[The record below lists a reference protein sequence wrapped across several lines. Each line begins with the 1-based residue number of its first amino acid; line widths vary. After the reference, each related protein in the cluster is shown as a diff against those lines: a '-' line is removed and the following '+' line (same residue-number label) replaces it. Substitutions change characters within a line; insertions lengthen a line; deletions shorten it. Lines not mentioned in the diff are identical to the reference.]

1 MYFSRLQVTFEAQD
15 IFTLSTKAN
24 NSYSCAESTAIASV
38 VTLLSTSTAG
48 SVTCNSQTWT
58 VFTCSSVPSLCV
70 NCAGTCSADSCD
82 TTDATMVANPCM
94 TCTAPRT
101 SAYYITSLA
110 YTTQILYPLLTVTDV
125 SASKQSVSLDL
136 NVSRAGRVYCAGFSS
151 DYNVTSISAIKQS
164 ASILTASTPGVHQLD
179 VTGLVASTTYTIYC
193 YSEDFKSHIMPLG
206 AITKRTVNTTCCRSI
221 TYSSFATRLTEQTV
235 SSVNTFALDLLPSA
249 STKVSIIWES
259 YNCSNQVSGTSAKLT
274 ISPSTYTFTSA
285 SRFSYGTFV
294 MKGSPGCYL
303 VTTYS
308 SSGSYYSNVTS
319 KVTVNS
325 LNKAP
330 APPVLSSATFS
341 NDGRTMTVAFDSTTD
356 KGATTIT
363 GYTGSF
369 KCSLCLDFPGAAN
382 TKCLWTSSSQ
392 ISAQISVNVT
402 ATRNLEIGSTVALL
416 AKRVK
421 TGSCPSDV
429 ACSYANASS
438 VALSAPSSPV
448 VPTVSLSTSGSIR
461 SCDDLVIDPS
471 GTTGSGG
478 RSWKSV
484 SWTVTGSG
492 VNATTVTALNSYLTT
507 NYNSGTT
514 NLVTL
519 PSSYLEA
526 GTYTVQLQ
534 VMNFLDQS
542 GTAEAV
548 ISVADS
554 DNLYSVSIAGPS
566 TVLTYRWQS
575 LSLFAVANAQTCSG
589 STTSLTYSWSLY
601 KDLKYQSVSSESKD
615 QRFFKLSAYQLEAG
629 TSYVVKVSI
638 SSSSSSSSSTS
649 STVVLQ
655 VGQSGTYAVIEGGAS
670 RAVSVMDTLKL
681 DASSSYDI
689 DYLRTKSLY
698 YSWSCSEVS
707 PNYGSSCPLFI
718 DSGAVTNSVNGSDL
732 FTSDISASYSSAE
745 FTIVVVVSNDAG
757 LSSSASVTLTIL
769 DVSLPTV
776 SIAAPSK
783 TKYNSGESVSLTGSI
798 TGDNVSY
805 AVWSCESVTLSS
817 TVAVTTTSQS
827 FKAGTSSFSLALFA
841 DVLVAGLSY
850 TFELSASYGS
860 ALDSE
865 AAVANVTVLMNTPPS
880 GGSLSV
886 SPTTG
891 EALTDKFFFSTHGW
905 SDDVS
910 DLPLSYVL
918 SYYTVSSSSVTV
930 VKNVDTTSYISSL
943 VAQGLESLDYAVTC
957 LGTAYDIYS
966 GSGSATTTVTVTP
979 IANASMIADA
989 AASAVSDALT
999 AGNPSAVSQVV
1010 GAVAGAVN
1018 SVNCTVPVVCSS
1030 LNRDVCSTTPN
1041 TCGSCYAYYIGADG
1055 DSNTAC
1061 ISEADDSG
1069 RRRLTNNVCTVDT
1082 DCFLG
1087 SCEIGICHTT
1097 QKSCPNNCSQA
1108 GNCLHLDANDDIVS
1122 SCPVTSSD
1130 CTAIC
1135 NCTAGA
1141 YGSDCSL
1148 TWDEWTTKRDL
1159 RESMC
1164 ASLYDTLD
1172 IQDVSSDVLASRAT
1186 SIAQLLSDPTE
1197 LSDVAV
1203 DSCVSALI
1211 YTIKASSDSLLS
1223 RYSSGPLLCLKA
1235 LSNVL
1240 AKGTSLTPEMV
1251 GNITETLVSL
1261 ATKIQGSQVVG
1272 ESTPFSLTAASVRIS
1287 TSVIDSSQSSNPSFT
1302 VPQTSLEVYVNEST
1316 NSFTLDLTTWAYSG
1330 SGYIGVSVLQFT
1342 TNPHSARTDSV
1353 STGLLISPSSSAE
1366 AVSIDGLGFYM
1377 HVQNTEL
1384 VSYPSV
1390 GPTTGS
1396 YRCDVTENDTPY
1408 AVSVW
1413 CANVQKDI
1421 SLHCPGNISGH
1432 FNYSCPSSAVVP
1444 RCTIWDGSAYI
1455 ANPHCHVV
1463 HYNSWETVCFCNS
1476 SAASAESGLGRR
1488 KLVTVSNSSLVEL
1501 STGHVTRY
1509 TSGGSGTFT
1518 PSPSHSSDDDDG
1530 GIVIQTHKR
1539 HKATLSGGAIAGIV
1553 IASTVVVL
1561 VAIWGYFRLPG
1572 LAGRQTYPEGN
1583 SELDQPMDKKSQ
1595 RKQVPALA
1603 YMLSDG
1609 EANVAAKVNNSKRN
1623 SNADNNSER
1632 QQSTHS
1638 QQNNNVNGSSVRSH
1652 HSAAGTS
1659 HHAGAGDD
1667 FSNALVTSM
1676 PGAGAEVDEDVE
1688 LGSVRDGAS
1697 TDYYES
1703 HAASNEHT
1711 SNNSGKSGRARGDSI
1726 DSYRH
1731 SGKMFG
1737 DRTYSGRSIF
1747 SEANAIEKIDENEN
1761 TGSGHVEKETF
1772 TAYPAGSQDELQTNT
1787 KMNGRSGSL
1796 TTDGEKLRQ
1805 AVQALESSTST
1816 KPSMFPEQVPIINS
1830 SPSSSRNLLGSNSKR
1845 DLHDNDS
1852 ESLSPSLASGSR
1864 LAQFNALRPST
1875 SSDTASPVMA
1885 SRSPSTRN
1893 VLTSSNSKRDL
1904 GDSSDHQP
1912 EKVVSKI
1919 DIASADPGSLFDWAG
1934 SSLHDDDDRNISN
1947 NRPIATSLSGDFE
1960 VVDVKVSSS
1969 EFGDFVENPY
1979 INETVSLV
1987 SEQVESGVPLE
1998 ETVALPSIGAN
2009 VGESAA
2015 SPAHKVD
2022 DIVSPA
2028 KFYEMT
2034 TADSALSRPTTAAEM
2049 ASLGKDLLD
2058 VFDIADSK
2066 TTNDAGVDTVT
2077 DDRLFSPSELQRP
2090 SVELTT
2096 SSSSSSAAAA
2106 APPQAET
2113 GLPKVAP
2120 IKINFSVND
2129 FMLPQSQSQPQ
2140 SQSYPQSQPQ
2150 SQPPS
2155 QPPSQA
2161 QSKTSSPSAASR
2173 PYQSGVRRFM
2183 APSGSPSHARGDA
2196 QQTGQPPVHQH
2207 FIEPPPP
2214 AKDSEPKSVQTFREN
2229 YQLPKHAQAKQLVFS
2244 DDAV

>member
-1 MYFSRLQVTFEAQD
+1 
-15 IFTLSTKAN
+15 
-24 NSYSCAESTAIASV
+24 
-38 VTLLSTSTAG
+38 
-48 SVTCNSQTWT
+48 
-58 VFTCSSVPSLCV
+58 
-70 NCAGTCSADSCD
+70 
-82 TTDATMVANPCM
+82 
-94 TCTAPRT
+94 
-101 SAYYITSLA
+101 
-110 YTTQILYPLLTVTDV
+110 
-125 SASKQSVSLDL
+125 
-136 NVSRAGRVYCAGFSS
+136 
-151 DYNVTSISAIKQS
+151 
-164 ASILTASTPGVHQLD
+164 
-179 VTGLVASTTYTIYC
+179 
-193 YSEDFKSHIMPLG
+193 
-206 AITKRTVNTTCCRSI
+206 
-221 TYSSFATRLTEQTV
+221 
-235 SSVNTFALDLLPSA
+235 
-249 STKVSIIWES
+249 
-259 YNCSNQVSGTSAKLT
+259 
-274 ISPSTYTFTSA
+274 
-285 SRFSYGTFV
+285 
-294 MKGSPGCYL
+294 
-303 VTTYS
+303 
-308 SSGSYYSNVTS
+308 
-319 KVTVNS
+319 
-325 LNKAP
+325 
-330 APPVLSSATFS
+330 
-341 NDGRTMTVAFDSTTD
+341 
-356 KGATTIT
+356 
-363 GYTGSF
+363 
-369 KCSLCLDFPGAAN
+369 
-382 TKCLWTSSSQ
+382 
-392 ISAQISVNVT
+392 
-402 ATRNLEIGSTVALL
+402 
-416 AKRVK
+416 
-421 TGSCPSDV
+421 
-429 ACSYANASS
+429 
-438 VALSAPSSPV
+438 
-448 VPTVSLSTSGSIR
+448 
-461 SCDDLVIDPS
+461 
-471 GTTGSGG
+471 
-478 RSWKSV
+478 
-484 SWTVTGSG
+484 

-526 GTYTVQLQ
+526 GTYTVLLQ

-601 KDLKYQSVSSESKD
+601 KDLKYQPVSSESKD

-649 STVVLQ
+649 STVVIQ

-718 DSGAVTNSVNGSDL
+718 DSGAVTNSINGSDL

-757 LSSSASVTLTIL
+757 LSSSTSVTLTIL

-783 TKYNSGESVSLTGSI
+783 TKYNSGDSVSLTGSI
-798 TGDNVSY
+798 AGDNVSY

-827 FKAGTSSFSLALFA
+827 FKAGSSSFSLALFA

-860 ALDSE
+860 SLDTD
-865 AAVANVTVLMNTPPS
+865 AAVATVTVLMNTPPS

-891 EALTDKFFFSTHGW
+891 VALTDKFFLSTHGW

-966 GSGSATTTVTVTP
+966 GSGSTTTIVTVNP

-1041 TCGSCYAYYIGADG
+1041 TCGSCYADYIGADG

-1061 ISEADDSG
+1061 ISETDDSG

-1087 SCEIGICHTT
+1087 SCEIGICQTT

-1197 LSDVAV
+1197 LSDVAL

-1240 AKGTSLTPEMV
+1240 AKGTSLTPETV

-1353 STGLLISPSSSAE
+1353 STGLLISPSSSVE

-1390 GPTTGS
+1390 DPTAGS

-1444 RCTIWDGSAYI
+1444 QCTIWDGSAYI

-1476 SAASAESGLGRR
+1476 IAASAESGLGRR

-1603 YMLSDG
+1603 YTLPDG
-1609 EANVAAKVNNSKRN
+1609 VLN
-1623 SNADNNSER
+1623 
-1632 QQSTHS
+1632 HGS
-1638 QQNNNVNGSSVRSH
+1638 QAINNVSGYGARSF
-1652 HSAAGTS
+1652 HSATS
-1659 HHAGAGDD
+1659 TSNHAGIGVE
-1667 FSNALVTSM
+1667 FSNAAVISM
-1676 PGAGAEVDEDVE
+1676 RGAGAEVEEDEE
-1688 LGSVRDGAS
+1688 IGRVRDNAVRDDAS
-1697 TDYYES
+1697 TDS
-1703 HAASNEHT
+1703 HDCGAVSNEHVA
-1711 SNNSGKSGRARGDSI
+1711 NNYANSEKARGNSLDSC
-1726 DSYRH
+1726 SR
-1731 SGKMFG
+1731 KMNG
-1737 DRTYSGRSIF
+1737 CRTGSKRSFIKP
-1747 SEANAIEKIDENEN
+1747 SSIKKIDENIRGNEETSHT
-1761 TGSGHVEKETF
+1761 TGHRLGKSTTCPDSEMPEI
-1772 TAYPAGSQDELQTNT
+1772 GS
-1787 KMNGRSGSL
+1787 RSSL
-1796 TTDGEKLRQ
+1796 THY
-1805 AVQALESSTST
+1805 V
-1816 KPSMFPEQVPIINS
+1816 
-1830 SPSSSRNLLGSNSKR
+1830 
-1845 DLHDNDS
+1845 
-1852 ESLSPSLASGSR
+1852 LA
-1864 LAQFNALRPST
+1864 
-1875 SSDTASPVMA
+1875 
-1885 SRSPSTRN
+1885 
-1893 VLTSSNSKRDL
+1893 SSNSKRDL
-1904 GDSSDHQP
+1904 RGSSADQHQP
-1912 EKVVSKI
+1912 IIFPQNARPEAVNRINV
-1919 DIASADPGSLFDWAG
+1919 ASADPSSLFDWAG
-1934 SSLHDDDDRNISN
+1934 NSLRNDGGVRHFN
-1947 NRPIATSLSGDFE
+1947 NKQLAKSITGGVE
-1960 VVDVKVSSS
+1960 VVDESVFSR
-1969 EFGDFVENPY
+1969 EFGEVAVPSNP
-1979 INETVSLV
+1979 IHQSIPLV
-1987 SEQVESGVPLE
+1987 SESVDSRNFLDDEPTPEPIVVVEENVTVPAIRNYIL
-1998 ETVALPSIGAN
+1998 
-2009 VGESAA
+2009 ESAA
-2015 SPAHKVD
+2015 ESSSQELPAHLLPVYKMGALASQSLDTFVG
-2022 DIVSPA
+2022 PA
-2028 KFYEMT
+2028 KFYELGRS
-2034 TADSALSRPTTAAEM
+2034 ANSALVRPTTAVQM
-2049 ASLGKDLLD
+2049 ASLSNNWMD
-2058 VFDIADSK
+2058 VVDFGDNIE
-2066 TTNDAGVDTVT
+2066 TTAGLNSG
-2077 DDRLFSPSELQRP
+2077 DRLFSPSELQR
-2090 SVELTT
+2090 STLELTT
-2096 SSSSSSAAAA
+2096 LSSSSLSSSSAVSAAV
-2106 APPQAET
+2106 PVGKRQ
-2113 GLPKVAP
+2113 LKVANVT
-2120 IKINFSVND
+2120 INFNIND
-2129 FMLPQSQSQPQ
+2129 SLISQNQFQGQPQ
-2140 SQSYPQSQPQ
+2140 PQSQPQ
-2150 SQPPS
+2150 SQ
-2155 QPPSQA
+2155 A
-2161 QSKTSSPSAASR
+2161 QSIAASPSVPTTAAAASGTSEASR
-2173 PYQSGVRRFM
+2173 PNQLRRFI
-2183 APSGSPSHARGDA
+2183 APSALHTRG
-2196 QQTGQPPVHQH
+2196 QQTEQPQASVHHH
-2207 FIEPPPP
+2207 FIEPPHP
-2214 AKDSEPKSVQTFREN
+2214 AKESEPKCVQTFREN
-2229 YQLPKHAQAKQLVFS
+2229 YQLPKHAHAKQFVFS